1 MSRVSPRRSN
11 PHFGQMRIAMTGA
24 TGYVGSAVLGKLL
37 RREHE
42 VRALVRRPERA
53 GPLGDLGVEFVA
65 GDLDSPAALR
75 ALVEGVEAVVH
86 LVGIIV
92 ESGSQTFEAVH
103 VRGTQSLLAAS
114 REAGVPL
121 FVHMSALG
129 ARGDATATKYHRT
142 KAQAEEAVRASGMPH
157 VILRPSLIAG
167 PGNAAIGMMVNM
179 LRFSPVLPVIGNGRY
194 EMQPVWIGDVAEV
207 VALALERPDLRGAFD
222 LGGAERLTYH
232 QVLDHLEAALGV
244 RRRRASVPVG
254 IARFAAVAGTALPN
268 LAPITPE
275 QLQMLLEGNVAADN
289 ALESRFGIRP
299 RRFAEVAREICAP
312 YAARSP
318 AAP

>member
-1 MSRVSPRRSN
+1 MSRVSPQRSN
-11 PHFGQMRIAMTGA
+11 PHLGQMRIAMTGA
-24 TGYVGSAVLGKLL
+24 TGYVGSGVLGKLL

-53 GPLGDLGVEFVA
+53 GPLGDLGVELVA
-65 GDLDSPAALR
+65 GDLDSPAALG

-92 ESGSQTFEAVH
+92 ESGPQTFEAVH

-129 ARGDATATKYHRT
+129 ARGDPTATQYHRT
-142 KAQAEEAVRASGMPH
+142 KARGEEAVRASGVPH

-179 LRFSPVLPVIGNGRY
+179 LRFSPVLPVIGDGRY

-222 LGGAERLTYH
+222 LGGAEQLTYH

-244 RRRRASVPVG
+244 RRRRVSVPVG

-268 LAPITPE
+268 LAPITPD

>member
-1 MSRVSPRRSN
+1 
-11 PHFGQMRIAMTGA
+11 MRIAMTGA
-24 TGYVGSAVLGKLL
+24 TGYVGSGVLGKLL

-53 GPLGDLGVEFVA
+53 GPLGDLGVELVA
-65 GDLDSPAALR
+65 GDLDSPAALG
-75 ALVEGVEAVVH
+75 ALVQGVEAVVH

-92 ESGSQTFEAVH
+92 ESGPQTFDAVH
-103 VRGTQSLLAAS
+103 VLGTQSLLAAA
-114 REAGVPL
+114 REAGVAL

-129 ARGDATATKYHRT
+129 ARSDAAATKYHRT
-142 KAQAEEAVRASGMPH
+142 KFQGEEAVRASGLPH
-157 VILRPSLIAG
+157 VIMRPPVIAG

-179 LRFSPVLPVIGNGRY
+179 IRFSPVLPVIGDGRY
-194 EMQPVWIGDVAEV
+194 EMQPVWIGDIAEAF
-207 VALALERPDLRGAFD
+207 ALALERPDLRGTFD
-222 LGGAERLTYH
+222 LGGDESLTYH

-244 RRRRASVPVG
+244 RRRRVSVPVG

-275 QLQMLLEGNVAADN
+275 QLQMLLEGNATADN
-289 ALESRFGIRP
+289 AIESRFGIRP

-312 YAARSP
+312 YAARTAVHP
-318 AAP
+318 